1 MQLENT
7 PFSYLVEFD
16 TGTPLGVFSYSLL
29 DDDGNPVAGIQ
40 NVSVTPGTG
49 AVSVL
54 IQIPTQANTLSKP
67 LFEGRTIVWNY
78 VTALGVVNGSYAYTI
93 QKRVPFP
100 ATNEGVRTKLGID
113 LSEMPDNRIDL
124 LGAYVAFKDTFTV
137 VDIDTYALMGNSMSL
152 KITNA
157 IEAIA
162 ALKLLPSLQ
171 ISLAKKLTSG
181 TNEYERFAKIDW
193 EMIQADL
200 EQLVYDTTVL
210 IDPELVYNSGTVF
223 ALAVRTDPYTGA

>member
-1 MQLENT
+1 
-7 PFSYLVEFD
+7 
-16 TGTPLGVFSYSLL
+16 
-29 DDDGNPVAGIQ
+29 
-40 NVSVTPGTG
+40 
-49 AVSVL
+49 
-54 IQIPTQANTLSKP
+54 
-67 LFEGRTIVWNY
+67 
-78 VTALGVVNGSYAYTI
+78 
-93 QKRVPFP
+93 
-100 ATNEGVRTKLGID
+100 
-113 LSEMPDNRIDL
+113 MPDNRIDL